1 MNQATVSLYFD
12 NWSPY
17 DLDLSNDEL
26 HMGTFSIEG
35 HDQHPY
41 SRGLALRSVSS
52 SESKKSSGL
61 ISWTI
66 LNVSDNTELGKDRHF
81 DDQC

>member
-17 DLDLSNDEL
+17 HLDLSNDEL
-26 HMGTFSIEG
+26 HLGTFSIDG
-35 HDQHPY
+35 HDQQPY

-66 LNVSDNTELGKDRHF
+66 VNVSDNTELGKDRYF